1 MAKNVK
7 TEGRPEGIESD
18 KEKQLKSM
26 PQVQEL
32 IKKGKEKGFLTYEEL
47 NDSMPE
53 DFTSVEDIDDM
64 LNIMEEMDI
73 EIKEE
78 GKPVVPK
85 VDGKGEEMEFLD
97 EEGFSSDPVQMYLH
111 EMGKVPLLEKR
122 EDEVRIAKKIE
133 TAEINIKNAI
143 FDTKAGFDE
152 LKKINENIINGSV
165 RIIDIIKTK
174 LEGEIPPS
182 VEERMNERFGKYI
195 KTAEKYDKTLEEV
208 RGKLK
213 RKNSF
218 TAKQKEKYLKEFQ
231 TLRDKKRDSLHMLKL
246 NNEQILI
253 ISKKITSVVDKINKE
268 EKDLVT
274 IEKRF
279 GIKASEINSLVKARK
294 AQGVLLKHKKI
305 KREEFKEIVARMNII
320 ISSIKREED
329 TVGMK
334 KDDLK
339 VLAHT
344 IKKSVEEAKRTRKML
359 VVANLRLVV
368 SIAKKYINKGLS
380 FLDLIQ
386 EGNIGLMRAVERFEY
401 RRGYK
406 FSTYATWWIRQAIT
420 RAIADQARTIRIP
433 VHMIETIN
441 KLNKVAR
448 AYVQS
453 TGKEPKPEE
462 IAKKMSLSIEKVR
475 SVLKISQHPI
485 SLETPIGEEKDSHL
499 GDFIE
504 DKEAISPAS
513 AAVNVLL
520 KEQIEKVL
528 HTLKEREAEVLRL
541 RFGVGDGVP
550 HTLEEVGKIFKVT
563 RERVRQIEAKALR
576 KLRHPARAKN
586 LKGFLD

>member
-1 MAKNVK
+1 MSKN
-7 TEGRPEGIESD
+7 
-18 KEKQLKSM
+18 LKSL
-26 PQVQEL
+26 PEVQEL

-47 NDSMPE
+47 NDSLPQ

-64 LNIMEEMDI
+64 LNIMDEMDI
-73 EIKEE
+73 EIREE
-78 GKPVVPK
+78 GKIDK
-85 VDGKGEEMEFLD
+85 ILSGKQAEKAEEVDFLD
-97 EEGFSSDPVQMYLH
+97 AEGFSSDPVQMYLH
-111 EMGKVPLLEKR
+111 EMGKVPLLERR

-133 TAEINIKNAI
+133 NAEINMKNAI
-143 FDTKAGFDE
+143 FDTKVGFDE
-152 LKKINENIINGSV
+152 LEKINDDLKNGTV
-165 RIIDIIKTK
+165 RITDIIKTK
-174 LEGEIPPS
+174 LEGDIPPS
-182 VEERMNERFGKYI
+182 VEERLKERFEKYI
-195 KTAEKYDKTLEEV
+195 RQAEK
-208 RGKLK
+208 
-213 RKNSF
+213 S
-218 TAKQKEKYLKEFQ
+218 QKEIERVKEKLEKKNLKPKQREKYKRIFEKF
-231 TLRDKKRDSLHMLKL
+231 RKKKRDYLHMLKL
-246 NNEQILI
+246 NNEQINLI
-253 ISKKITSVVDKINKE
+253 AKKIINMVSKITKDEKE
-268 EKDLVT
+268 LQGY
-274 IEKRF
+274 EKRF
-279 GIKASEINSLVKARK
+279 GMKMAEVKNLQRSRK
-294 AQGVLLKHKKI
+294 EFKLLLKKKRM
-305 KREEFKEIVARMNII
+305 KGEEFKKITAKVSEIMALIRN
-320 ISSIKREED
+320 EENEI
-329 TVGMK
+329 GMK
-334 KDDLK
+334 YEDLK
-339 VLAHT
+339 GLAHM
-344 IKKSVEEAKRTRKML
+344 IRKNMFEARKTRKEL

-401 RRGYK
+401 KRGYK

-448 AYVQS
+448 IFVQQF
-453 TGKEPKPEE
+453 GREPKPEE
-462 IAKKMSLSIEKVR
+462 IAKKMAMSADKVR

-504 DKEAISPAS
+504 DKDAVSPAS

-528 HTLKEREAEVLRL
+528 HTLKDREAEVLRL
-541 RFGVGDGVP
+541 RFGIGDGVP

>member
-1 MAKNVK
+1 
-7 TEGRPEGIESD
+7 
-18 KEKQLKSM
+18 
-26 PQVQEL
+26 
-32 IKKGKEKGFLTYEEL
+32 L
-47 NDSMPE
+47 NDSLPE
-53 DFTSVEDIDDM
+53 DFTSVEDIDNM
-64 LNIMEEMDI
+64 LNIMDEMDI
-73 EIKEE
+73 EIREE
-78 GKPVVPK
+78 GKIDK
-85 VDGKGEEMEFLD
+85 ILSGKSAAEKSEELDFLD
-97 EEGFSSDPVQMYLH
+97 AEGFSSDPVQMYLH

-133 TAEINIKNAI
+133 NAEINVKNTI
-143 FDTKAGFDE
+143 FDTKIGFDE
-152 LKKINENIINGSV
+152 LEKLNDDLKNNSI

-174 LEGEIPPS
+174 LEGDIPPS
-182 VEERMNERFGKYI
+182 VEERLKDRFNKYI
-195 KTAEKYDKTLEEV
+195 RQAEKEEKEV
-208 RGKLK
+208 TKVKEKLGGKKLTPKQKARLDFSLDRLK
-213 RKNSF
+213 R
-218 TAKQKEKYLKEFQ
+218 
-231 TLRDKKRDSLHMLKL
+231 RKRDFLHMLKL
-246 NNEQILI
+246 NNDQINI
-253 ISKKITSVVDKINKE
+253 ISKKIITIVNKINKE
-268 EKDLVT
+268 EKDFIG
-274 IEKRF
+274 IEKKI
-279 GIKASEINSLVKARK
+279 GKKVGELSLIKKNRK
-294 AQGVLLKHKKI
+294 
-305 KREEFKEIVARMNII
+305 EFKTFLRKKRMSNEDFSEMTDKIEEIAGNIR
-320 ISSIKREED
+320 KEENM
-329 TVGMK
+329 VGMK
-334 KDDLK
+334 KEDLK
-339 VLAHT
+339 ILAYT
-344 IKKSVEEAKRTRKML
+344 IKRNMLEARKTRKEL

-448 AYVQS
+448 IYVQQF
-453 TGKEPKPEE
+453 GREPKPEE
-462 IAKKMSLSIEKVR
+462 IAKKMSMSAEKVR

-504 DKEAISPAS
+504 DKDAVSPAS

-528 HTLKEREAEVLRL
+528 HTLKDREAEVLRL
-541 RFGVGDGVP
+541 RFGIGDGVP

>member
-1 MAKNVK
+1 LSKNLK
-7 TEGRPEGIESD
+7 DLPE
-18 KEKQLKSM
+18 
-26 PQVQEL
+26 VQEL
-32 IKKGKEKGFLTYEEL
+32 IKKGKERGFLTYEEL
-47 NDSMPE
+47 NDFLPE
-53 DFTSVEDIDDM
+53 DFSSVEDIDNM
-64 LNIMEEMDI
+64 LNIMDEMDI
-73 EIKEE
+73 EIREE
-78 GKPVVPK
+78 GKIDK
-85 VDGKGEEMEFLD
+85 MLLGKGAIEKVEEAEILD

-122 EDEVRIAKKIE
+122 EDEVRLAKKIE
-133 TAEINIKNAI
+133 NAELNVKNAI
-143 FDTKAGFDE
+143 FDTKIGFDE
-152 LKKINENIINGSV
+152 IEKLSKDLINGNI

-174 LEGEIPPS
+174 LEGDIPPS
-182 VEERMNERFGKYI
+182 VEKRLIDRF
-195 KTAEKYDKTLEEV
+195 
-208 RGKLK
+208 
-213 RKNSF
+213 N
-218 TAKQKEKYLKEFQ
+218 KYLKRAEKIEKDISRIREKLLNKHI
-231 TLRDKKRDSLHMLKL
+231 TPKKKKKYEITKEILRRKKLDYLNMLKL
-246 NNEQILI
+246 NNEQIHI
-253 ISKKITSVVDKINKE
+253 ISKKIINIVNKINKDEKEIMTLENKFGKTYE
-268 EKDLVT
+268 EIMTLK
-274 IEKRF
+274 K
-279 GIKASEINSLVKARK
+279 NRK
-294 AQGVLLKHKKI
+294 LFKKYLQKKKI
-305 KREEFKEIVARMNII
+305 SLNNFKEY
-320 ISSIKREED
+320 ISKIEVFKDSIKREE
-329 TVGMK
+329 TIAGMNK
-334 KDDLK
+334 EDLK
-339 VLAHT
+339 ILAYT
-344 IKKSVEEAKRTRKML
+344 IKRNMLEARKTRKEL

-401 RRGYK
+401 KRGYK

-448 AYVQS
+448 MYVQQY
-453 TGKEPKPEE
+453 GKEPKPEE
-462 IAKKMSLSIEKVR
+462 IAKKMSLSVDKVR

-504 DKEAISPAS
+504 DKEAVSPAS

-520 KEQIEKVL
+520 KEQIEKVMKS
-528 HTLKEREAEVLRL
+528 LKEREAEVLRL
-541 RFGVGDGVP
+541 RFGIGDGVP

>member
-1 MAKNVK
+1 MSKNLK
-7 TEGRPEGIESD
+7 DLPE
-18 KEKQLKSM
+18 
-26 PQVQEL
+26 VQEL

-47 NDSMPE
+47 NDSLPE
-53 DFTSVEDIDDM
+53 DFSSVEDIDNM
-64 LNIMEEMDI
+64 LNIIDEMDI
-73 EIKEE
+73 EIREE
-78 GKPVVPK
+78 GKIDK
-85 VDGKGEEMEFLD
+85 ILLGKGGVEKVEETEMLD

-122 EDEVRIAKKIE
+122 EDEVRLAKKIE
-133 TAEINIKNAI
+133 NAELNVKNAI
-143 FDTKAGFDE
+143 FDTKIGFDE
-152 LKKINENIINGSV
+152 IEKLNKDLLNGNI

-174 LEGEIPPS
+174 LEGDIPPS
-182 VEERMNERFGKYI
+182 VEKRLVERFNKYLRR
-195 KTAEKYDKTLEEV
+195 AEKVEKDILQIKEKVCKKNITPGKKKKYEMTLEIL
-208 RGKLK
+208 RRKKLD
-213 RKNSF
+213 
-218 TAKQKEKYLKEFQ
+218 YLN
-231 TLRDKKRDSLHMLKL
+231 MLKL
-246 NNEQILI
+246 NNEQINI
-253 ISKKITSVVDKINKE
+253 ISKKIINIVNKINKDE
-268 EKDLVT
+268 
-274 IEKRF
+274 
-279 GIKASEINSLVKARK
+279 
-294 AQGVLLKHKKI
+294 
-305 KREEFKEIVARMNII
+305 KEISLLENKLGKSYNEI
-320 ISSIKREED
+320 ISLRRNRKLINKYLKKKKLKLNNFEEILGRIESFRNSIKREE
-329 TVGMK
+329 TVAGMNRE
-334 KDDLK
+334 DLK
-339 VLAHT
+339 ILAYT
-344 IKKSVEEAKRTRKML
+344 IKRNMLEARKTRKEL

-401 RRGYK
+401 KRGYK

-448 AYVQS
+448 MFVQQY
-453 TGKEPKPEE
+453 GREPKPEE
-462 IAKKMSLSIEKVR
+462 IAKKMGLSVDKVR

-504 DKEAISPAS
+504 DKDAISPAS

-520 KEQIEKVL
+520 KEQIEKVMKS
-528 HTLKEREAEVLRL
+528 LKEREAEVLRL
-541 RFGVGDGVP
+541 RFGIGDGVP

>member
-1 MAKNVK
+1 LSKN
-7 TEGRPEGIESD
+7 
-18 KEKQLKSM
+18 LKSL
-26 PQVQEL
+26 PEVQEL

-47 NDSMPE
+47 NDSLPQ

-64 LNIMEEMDI
+64 LNIMDEMDI
-73 EIKEE
+73 EIREE
-78 GKPVVPK
+78 GKIDK
-85 VDGKGEEMEFLD
+85 ILSGKNAEKASEEVDFLD
-97 EEGFSSDPVQMYLH
+97 AEGFSSDPVQMYLH
-111 EMGKVPLLEKR
+111 EMGKVPLLERR

-133 TAEINIKNAI
+133 TAEINMKNSI
-143 FDTKAGFDE
+143 FDTKVGFDE
-152 LKKINENIINGSV
+152 LEKLNNDLKNGTV

-174 LEGEIPPS
+174 LEGDIPPS
-182 VEERMNERFGKYI
+182 VEERLKVRFDRYMRS
-195 KTAEKYDKTLEEV
+195 AEKSEKEMEKARVNLAKKTI
-208 RGKLK
+208 KP
-213 RKNSF
+213 N
-218 TAKQKEKYLKEFQ
+218 AKEKNLKIID
-231 TLRDKKRDSLHMLKL
+231 RHRKKKRDYLHMLKL
-246 NNEQILI
+246 NNEQINLVA
-253 ISKKITSVVDKINKE
+253 KKIINMVAKINKDEKELLAIEKRFMMKAADIKHLMRNKNELKEVMKKRKIKNDELKASVDKINEICTLIHRE
-268 EKDLVT
+268 E
-274 IEKRF
+274 IEIGMNYEELKGLAHMIRKNMF
-279 GIKASEINSLVKARK
+279 EARK
-294 AQGVLLKHKKI
+294 
-305 KREEFKEIVARMNII
+305 
-320 ISSIKREED
+320 
-329 TVGMK
+329 
-334 KDDLK
+334 
-339 VLAHT
+339 
-344 IKKSVEEAKRTRKML
+344 TRKEL

-401 RRGYK
+401 KRGYK

-448 AYVQS
+448 IFVQQF
-453 TGKEPKPEE
+453 GREPKPEE
-462 IAKKMSLSIEKVR
+462 IAKKMAMSADKVR

-504 DKEAISPAS
+504 DKDAVSPAS

-528 HTLKEREAEVLRL
+528 HTLKDREAEVLRL
-541 RFGVGDGVP
+541 RFGIGDGVP

>member
-1 MAKNVK
+1 VK
-7 TEGRPEGIESD
+7 TLSKNLKDLPE
-18 KEKQLKSM
+18 
-26 PQVQEL
+26 VQEL

-47 NDSMPE
+47 NDSLPE
-53 DFTSVEDIDDM
+53 DFSSVEDIDNM
-64 LNIMEEMDI
+64 LNIIDEMDI
-73 EIKEE
+73 EIREE
-78 GKPVVPK
+78 GKIDK
-85 VDGKGEEMEFLD
+85 ILLGKGVIEKVEEPEMLD
-97 EEGFSSDPVQMYLH
+97 DGGFSSDPVQMYLH

-122 EDEVRIAKKIE
+122 EDEVRLAKKIE
-133 TAEINIKNAI
+133 NAELNVKNAI
-143 FDTKAGFDE
+143 FDTKLGFDE
-152 LKKINENIINGSV
+152 IKRLSEDLINGNS

-174 LEGEIPPS
+174 LEGDIPPS
-182 VEERMNERFGKYI
+182 VEKRLIERF
-195 KTAEKYDKTLEEV
+195 
-208 RGKLK
+208 
-213 RKNSF
+213 N
-218 TAKQKEKYLKEFQ
+218 KYLKRSERVEKDMLQ
-231 TLRDKKRDSLHMLKL
+231 VKEKISKKRITPKKKKKYETTLEILRRRKLDYLNMLKL
-246 NNEQILI
+246 NNEQINI
-253 ISKKITSVVDKINKE
+253 ISKKIINVVNKINKD
-268 EKDLVT
+268 EK
-274 IEKRF
+274 
-279 GIKASEINSLVKARK
+279 EISLLENKIGKSYNEAISMQK
-294 AQGVLLKHKKI
+294 NKKTLKKYLKKKKI
-305 KREEFKEIVARMNII
+305 KLINFEEMLSKIESGRA
-320 ISSIKREED
+320 SIKREE
-329 TVGMK
+329 TMAGMNEEE
-334 KDDLK
+334 LK
-339 VLAHT
+339 ILAYT
-344 IKKSVEEAKRTRKML
+344 IRRNMLEARKTRKEL

-401 RRGYK
+401 KRGYK

-448 AYVQS
+448 MFVQQY
-453 TGKEPKPEE
+453 GREPKPEE
-462 IAKKMSLSIEKVR
+462 IAKKMSLSVDKVR

-504 DKEAISPAS
+504 DKDAISPAS

-520 KEQIEKVL
+520 KEQIEKVMKS
-528 HTLKEREAEVLRL
+528 LKEREAEVLRL
-541 RFGVGDGVP
+541 RFGIGDGVP

>member
-1 MAKNVK
+1 MSKNLK
-7 TEGRPEGIESD
+7 DLPE
-18 KEKQLKSM
+18 
-26 PQVQEL
+26 VQEL
-32 IKKGKEKGFLTYEEL
+32 IKKGKERGFLTYEEL
-47 NDSMPE
+47 NDFLPE
-53 DFTSVEDIDDM
+53 DFSSVEDIDNM
-64 LNIMEEMDI
+64 LNIMDEMDI
-73 EIKEE
+73 EIREE
-78 GKPVVPK
+78 GKIDK
-85 VDGKGEEMEFLD
+85 MLLGKGAIEKVEEAEILD

-122 EDEVRIAKKIE
+122 EDEVRLAKKIE
-133 TAEINIKNAI
+133 NAELNVKNAI
-143 FDTKAGFDE
+143 FDTKIGFDE
-152 LKKINENIINGSV
+152 IEKLSKDLINGNI

-174 LEGEIPPS
+174 LEGDIPPS
-182 VEERMNERFGKYI
+182 VEKRLIDRF
-195 KTAEKYDKTLEEV
+195 
-208 RGKLK
+208 
-213 RKNSF
+213 N
-218 TAKQKEKYLKEFQ
+218 KYLKRAEKIEKDISRIREKLLNKHI
-231 TLRDKKRDSLHMLKL
+231 TPKKKKKYEITKEILRRKKLDYLNMLKL
-246 NNEQILI
+246 NNEQIHI
-253 ISKKITSVVDKINKE
+253 ISKKIINIVNKINKDEKEIMTLENKFGKTYE
-268 EKDLVT
+268 EIMTLK
-274 IEKRF
+274 K
-279 GIKASEINSLVKARK
+279 NRK
-294 AQGVLLKHKKI
+294 LFKKYLQKKKI
-305 KREEFKEIVARMNII
+305 SLNNFKEY
-320 ISSIKREED
+320 ISKIEVFKDSIKREE
-329 TVGMK
+329 TIAGMNK
-334 KDDLK
+334 EDLK
-339 VLAHT
+339 ILAYT
-344 IKKSVEEAKRTRKML
+344 IKRNMLEARKTRKEL

-401 RRGYK
+401 KRGYK

-448 AYVQS
+448 MYVQQY
-453 TGKEPKPEE
+453 GKEPKPEE
-462 IAKKMSLSIEKVR
+462 IAKKMSLSVDKVR

-504 DKEAISPAS
+504 DKEAVSPAS

-520 KEQIEKVL
+520 KEQIEKVMKS
-528 HTLKEREAEVLRL
+528 LKEREAEVLRL
-541 RFGVGDGVP
+541 RFGIGDGVP

>member
-1 MAKNVK
+1 VENLGKNLK
-7 TEGRPEGIESD
+7 DLPE
-18 KEKQLKSM
+18 
-26 PQVQEL
+26 VQEL

-47 NDSMPE
+47 NDSLPE
-53 DFTSVEDIDDM
+53 DFTSVEDIDNM
-64 LNIMEEMDI
+64 LNIMDEMDI
-73 EIKEE
+73 EIREE
-78 GKPVVPK
+78 GKIDK
-85 VDGKGEEMEFLD
+85 ILSGKSAAEKSEELDFLD
-97 EEGFSSDPVQMYLH
+97 AEGFSSDPVQMYLH

-133 TAEINIKNAI
+133 NAEINVKNTI
-143 FDTKAGFDE
+143 FDTKIGFDE
-152 LKKINENIINGSV
+152 LEKLNDDLKNNSIRV
-165 RIIDIIKTK
+165 IDIIKTK
-174 LEGEIPPS
+174 LEGDIPPS
-182 VEERMNERFGKYI
+182 VEERLKDRFNKYI
-195 KTAEKYDKTLEEV
+195 RQAEKEEKEV
-208 RGKLK
+208 TKVKERLRKKRLTPKQKARFEYSLDRLK
-213 RKNSF
+213 R
-218 TAKQKEKYLKEFQ
+218 
-231 TLRDKKRDSLHMLKL
+231 RKRDFLHMLKL
-246 NNEQILI
+246 NNDQINI
-253 ISKKITSVVDKINKE
+253 ISKKIITIVNKINKE
-268 EKDLVT
+268 EKDFIG
-274 IEKRF
+274 IEKKI
-279 GIKASEINSLVKARK
+279 GRK
-294 AQGVLLKHKKI
+294 AGEIGLIKKNRKEFGKFLRK
-305 KREEFKEIVARMNII
+305 KRMSKEDFREMTDKVEEIAGNIRKEENM
-320 ISSIKREED
+320 
-329 TVGMK
+329 VGMK
-334 KDDLK
+334 KEDLK
-339 VLAHT
+339 ILAYT
-344 IKKSVEEAKRTRKML
+344 IKRNMLEARKTRKEL

-448 AYVQS
+448 IYVQQF
-453 TGKEPKPEE
+453 GREPKPEE
-462 IAKKMSLSIEKVR
+462 IAKKMSMSAEKVR

-504 DKEAISPAS
+504 DKDAVSPAS

-528 HTLKEREAEVLRL
+528 HTLKDREAEVLRL
-541 RFGVGDGVP
+541 RFGIGDGVP

>member
-1 MAKNVK
+1 VAILSKN
-7 TEGRPEGIESD
+7 
-18 KEKQLKSM
+18 LKSL
-26 PQVQEL
+26 PEVQEL

-47 NDSMPE
+47 NDSLPQ

-64 LNIMEEMDI
+64 LNIMDEMDI
-73 EIKEE
+73 EIREE
-78 GKPVVPK
+78 GKIDK
-85 VDGKGEEMEFLD
+85 ILSGKNAEKASEEVDFLD
-97 EEGFSSDPVQMYLH
+97 AEGFSSDPVQMYLH
-111 EMGKVPLLEKR
+111 EMGKVPLLERR

-133 TAEINIKNAI
+133 TAEINMKNSI
-143 FDTKAGFDE
+143 FDTKVGFDE
-152 LKKINENIINGSV
+152 LEKLNDDLKSGTV

-174 LEGEIPPS
+174 LEGDIPPS
-182 VEERMNERFGKYI
+182 VEERLKVRFDRYMRS
-195 KTAEKYDKTLEEV
+195 AEKSEKEMEKARV
-208 RGKLK
+208 RL
-213 RKNSF
+213 
-218 TAKQKEKYLKEFQ
+218 AKKSIKPKAKEAYLKV
-231 TLRDKKRDSLHMLKL
+231 LDRHRKKKRDYLHMLKL
-246 NNEQILI
+246 NNEQINLI
-253 ISKKITSVVDKINKE
+253 AKKIINMVAKINKD
-268 EKDLVT
+268 EKELLA

-279 GIKASEINSLVKARK
+279 MMKGDEIKQLVKNRRELKAVMKKRKIKKEELKASVEKINEICTLIHREEIEIGMNYEDLKGLAHMIRKNMFEARK
-294 AQGVLLKHKKI
+294 
-305 KREEFKEIVARMNII
+305 
-320 ISSIKREED
+320 
-329 TVGMK
+329 
-334 KDDLK
+334 
-339 VLAHT
+339 
-344 IKKSVEEAKRTRKML
+344 TRKEL

-401 RRGYK
+401 KRGYK

-448 AYVQS
+448 IFVQQF
-453 TGKEPKPEE
+453 GREPKPEE
-462 IAKKMSLSIEKVR
+462 IAKKMAMSADKVR

-504 DKEAISPAS
+504 DKDAVSPAS

-541 RFGVGDGVP
+541 RFGIGDGVP

>member
-1 MAKNVK
+1 VAILSKN
-7 TEGRPEGIESD
+7 
-18 KEKQLKSM
+18 LKSL
-26 PQVQEL
+26 PEVQEL

-47 NDSMPE
+47 NDSLPQ

-64 LNIMEEMDI
+64 LNIMDEMDI
-73 EIKEE
+73 EIREE
-78 GKPVVPK
+78 GKIDK
-85 VDGKGEEMEFLD
+85 ILSGKNAEKASEEVDFLD
-97 EEGFSSDPVQMYLH
+97 AEGFSSDPVQMYLH
-111 EMGKVPLLEKR
+111 EMGKVPLLERR

-133 TAEINIKNAI
+133 TAEINMKNSI
-143 FDTKAGFDE
+143 FDTKVGFDE
-152 LKKINENIINGSV
+152 LEKLNDDLKSGAV

-174 LEGEIPPS
+174 LEGDVPPS
-182 VEERMNERFGKYI
+182 VEERLKVRFDRYMRS
-195 KTAEKYDKTLEEV
+195 AEKSEKEMEKA
-208 RGKLK
+208 RGRL
-213 RKNSF
+213 
-218 TAKQKEKYLKEFQ
+218 AKKAIKPKAKENYLKI
-231 TLRDKKRDSLHMLKL
+231 LDRHRKKKRDYLHMLKL
-246 NNEQILI
+246 NNEQINLI
-253 ISKKITSVVDKINKE
+253 AKKIINMVAKINKD
-268 EKDLVT
+268 EKELLA

-279 GIKASEINSLVKARK
+279 MMKADGIKQLSRNRRELKDVMKKRKIKKEELKASVEKINEICTLIHREEIEIGMNYEDLKGLAHMIRKNMFEARK
-294 AQGVLLKHKKI
+294 
-305 KREEFKEIVARMNII
+305 
-320 ISSIKREED
+320 
-329 TVGMK
+329 
-334 KDDLK
+334 
-339 VLAHT
+339 
-344 IKKSVEEAKRTRKML
+344 TRKEL

-401 RRGYK
+401 KRGYK

-448 AYVQS
+448 IFVQQF
-453 TGKEPKPEE
+453 GREPKPEE
-462 IAKKMSLSIEKVR
+462 IAKKMAMSADKVR

-504 DKEAISPAS
+504 DKDAVSPAS

-541 RFGVGDGVP
+541 RFGIGDGVP

>member
-1 MAKNVK
+1 MIDLSKNLK
-7 TEGRPEGIESD
+7 ELPE
-18 KEKQLKSM
+18 
-26 PQVQEL
+26 VQEL

-47 NDSMPE
+47 NDSLPH

-64 LNIMEEMDI
+64 LNIMDEMDI
-73 EIKEE
+73 EIREE
-78 GKPVVPK
+78 GKIDK
-85 VDGKGEEMEFLD
+85 ILSGKQTEKAEEVDFLD
-97 EEGFSSDPVQMYLH
+97 AEGFSSDPVQMYLH
-111 EMGKVPLLEKR
+111 EMGKVPLLEHR

-133 TAEINIKNAI
+133 TAEINMKNAI
-143 FDTKAGFDE
+143 FDTKLGFDE
-152 LKKINENIINGSV
+152 LEKLNEDLKNGNV
-165 RIIDIIKTK
+165 RLIDIIKTK
-174 LEGEIPPS
+174 LEGDIPPS
-182 VEERMNERFGKYI
+182 VEERLKERFDKYI
-195 KTAEKYDKTLEEV
+195 RNAEK
-208 RGKLK
+208 
-213 RKNSF
+213 
-218 TAKQKEKYLKEFQ
+218 AQKEVDKYRARIEKKNLKPGQREKL
-231 TLRDKKRDSLHMLKL
+231 LRLIEKYKKKKRDYLHMLKL
-246 NNEQILI
+246 NNDQINLVA
-253 ISKKITSVVDKINKE
+253 KKIINMVGKVTKDEKE
-268 EKDLVT
+268 LIE

-279 GIKASEINSLVKARK
+279 NRKVKDIRNLQKNRKELKAALKKRRISDREYKELIKKMDEIMDLIHKEESEIGMKYEDLKGLAYTIRKNMFEARK
-294 AQGVLLKHKKI
+294 
-305 KREEFKEIVARMNII
+305 
-320 ISSIKREED
+320 
-329 TVGMK
+329 
-334 KDDLK
+334 
-339 VLAHT
+339 
-344 IKKSVEEAKRTRKML
+344 TRKEL

-401 RRGYK
+401 KRGYK

-448 AYVQS
+448 QFVQQY
-453 TGKEPKPEE
+453 GREPKPEE
-462 IAKKMSLSIEKVR
+462 MAKKMAMSADKVR

-504 DKEAISPAS
+504 DKDAVSPAS

-528 HTLKEREAEVLRL
+528 HTLKDREAEVLRL
-541 RFGVGDGVP
+541 RFGIGDGVP

-586 LKGFLD
+586 LKGFMD

>member
-1 MAKNVK
+1 MTLSKNLK
-7 TEGRPEGIESD
+7 DLPE
-18 KEKQLKSM
+18 
-26 PQVQEL
+26 VQEL

-47 NDSMPE
+47 NDSLPE
-53 DFTSVEDIDDM
+53 DFSSVEDIDNM
-64 LNIMEEMDI
+64 LNIIDEMDI
-73 EIKEE
+73 EIREE
-78 GKPVVPK
+78 GKIDK
-85 VDGKGEEMEFLD
+85 ILLGKGAIEKVEEPEILD
-97 EEGFSSDPVQMYLH
+97 DEGFSSDPVQMYLH

-122 EDEVRIAKKIE
+122 EDEVRLAKKIE
-133 TAEINIKNAI
+133 NAELNVKNAI
-143 FDTKAGFDE
+143 FDTKIGFDE
-152 LKKINENIINGSV
+152 IKKLSEDLTNGNV

-174 LEGEIPPS
+174 LEGDIPPS
-182 VEERMNERFGKYI
+182 VEKRLIERF
-195 KTAEKYDKTLEEV
+195 
-208 RGKLK
+208 
-213 RKNSF
+213 N
-218 TAKQKEKYLKEFQ
+218 KYLKRSEKVEKDMLQ
-231 TLRDKKRDSLHMLKL
+231 VKEKISQKRITPKKKKKYETTLEILRRRKLDYLNMLKL
-246 NNEQILI
+246 NNEQINI
-253 ISKKITSVVDKINKE
+253 IAKKIINVVNKINKD
-268 EKDLVT
+268 EK
-274 IEKRF
+274 
-279 GIKASEINSLVKARK
+279 EISLLENRIGKSYNDIHIMYK
-294 AQGVLLKHKKI
+294 KKSILKKYLKKKKI
-305 KREEFKEIVARMNII
+305 KLNNFEEMLSKIDSGRA
-320 ISSIKREED
+320 SIKREE
-329 TVGMK
+329 TMAGMNEEE
-334 KDDLK
+334 LK
-339 VLAHT
+339 ILAYT
-344 IKKSVEEAKRTRKML
+344 IRRNMLEARKTRKEL

-401 RRGYK
+401 KRGYK

-448 AYVQS
+448 MFVQQY
-453 TGKEPKPEE
+453 GREPKPEE
-462 IAKKMSLSIEKVR
+462 IAKKMSLSVDKVR

-504 DKEAISPAS
+504 DKDAISPAS

-520 KEQIEKVL
+520 KEQIEKVMKS
-528 HTLKEREAEVLRL
+528 LKEREAEVLRL
-541 RFGVGDGVP
+541 RFGIGDGVP

>member
-1 MAKNVK
+1 M
-7 TEGRPEGIESD
+7 PE
-18 KEKQLKSM
+18 
-26 PQVQEL
+26 VQEL

-47 NDSMPE
+47 NDSLPG
-53 DFTSVEDIDDM
+53 DLNSVEDIDNM
-64 LNIMEEMDI
+64 LNIMDEMDI
-73 EIKEE
+73 EIREE
-78 GKPVVPK
+78 GKIDK
-85 VDGKGEEMEFLD
+85 ILSGKSPAEKSEELDFLD
-97 EEGFSSDPVQMYLH
+97 AEGFSSDPVQMYLH

-133 TAEINIKNAI
+133 NAEINVKNAI
-143 FDTKAGFDE
+143 FDTKIGFDE
-152 LKKINENIINGSV
+152 IEKINASLKDGRARV
-165 RIIDIIKTK
+165 IDMIKTK
-174 LEGEIPPS
+174 LEGDIPPS
-182 VEERMNERFGKYI
+182 VEERLKERFDKYI
-195 KTAEKYDKTLEEV
+195 RSAEKVEKDIARLKERLSSKKLKPAV
-208 RGKLK
+208 RERLGASLDSLK
-213 RKNSF
+213 RK
-218 TAKQKEKYLKEFQ
+218 
-231 TLRDKKRDSLHMLKL
+231 KRDHLHMLKL
-246 NNEQILI
+246 NNDQINLMSKTI
-253 ISKKITSVVDKINKE
+253 ITLVNRINKD
-268 EKDLVT
+268 EKELLAV
-274 IEKRF
+274 EKRLGCGF
-279 GIKASEINSLVKARK
+279 EEVKELKKSRAELKKLLKKRRLSPQAFAAHFEKMEEIAGNIRKEENLVGMRKEDLKILAYTIKRNMLEARK
-294 AQGVLLKHKKI
+294 
-305 KREEFKEIVARMNII
+305 
-320 ISSIKREED
+320 
-329 TVGMK
+329 
-334 KDDLK
+334 
-339 VLAHT
+339 
-344 IKKSVEEAKRTRKML
+344 TRKEL

-448 AYVQS
+448 IFVQQF
-453 TGKEPKPEE
+453 GREPKPEE
-462 IAKKMSLSIEKVR
+462 IAKKMSMSADKVR

-504 DKEAISPAS
+504 DKDAISPAS

-528 HTLKEREAEVLRL
+528 HTLKDREAEVLRL
-541 RFGVGDGVP
+541 RFGIGDGVP

-586 LKGFLD
+586 LKGFMD

>member
-1 MAKNVK
+1 M
-7 TEGRPEGIESD
+7 PE
-18 KEKQLKSM
+18 
-26 PQVQEL
+26 VQEL
-32 IKKGKEKGFLTYEEL
+32 IKKGKEKGFLTYEDL
-47 NDSMPE
+47 NDSLPQ
-53 DFTSVEDIDDM
+53 DFTSVEDIDNM
-64 LNIMEEMDI
+64 LNIMEEFDI
-73 EIKEE
+73 EIKE
-78 GKPVVPK
+78 
-85 VDGKGEEMEFLD
+85 DGKATPATERANDKPDEIDYLD
-97 EEGFSSDPVQMYLH
+97 AESDSFSADPVQMYLH

-133 TAEINIKNAI
+133 TAEINVKNII
-143 FDTKAGFDE
+143 FDTKIGFDE
-152 LKKINENIINGSV
+152 IKKLDEDLKTGTLKIV
-165 RIIDIIKTK
+165 DIIKTK

-182 VEERMNERFGKYI
+182 VENRLIERFSKYI
-195 KTAEKYDKTLEEV
+195 GTAEKQEKEV
-208 RGKLK
+208 RKLREK
-213 RKNSF
+213 LEKKGLP
-218 TAKQKEKYLKEFQ
+218 AKQKEKLEK
-231 TLRDKKRDSLHMLKL
+231 TLDKHVRRKRDDLHMLKL
-246 NNEQILI
+246 NSEQINL
-253 ISKKITSVVDKINKE
+253 ISKKIMGVVGKINKE
-268 EKDLVT
+268 ERDLAV
-274 IEKRF
+274 IEKQYGKTSDELLDLSKDTAEMKLFLKKKRME
-279 GIKASEINSLVKARK
+279 KDDYAELVK
-294 AQGVLLKHKKI
+294 
-305 KREEFKEIVARMNII
+305 
-320 ISSIKREED
+320 SIKELYNNIRKEED
-329 TVGMK
+329 FIGMK

-339 VLAHT
+339 SYAYKIRKNML
-344 IKKSVEEAKRTRKML
+344 EARVTRKEL

-448 AYVQS
+448 MFVQQF
-453 TGKEPKPEE
+453 GREPKPEE
-462 IAKKMSLSIEKVR
+462 IAKKMGMSAEKVR

-504 DKEAISPAS
+504 DKDAISPAA

-528 HTLKEREAEVLRL
+528 HTLKDREAEVLRL
-541 RFGVGDGVP
+541 RFGIGDGVP

>member
-1 MAKNVK
+1 MSRN
-7 TEGRPEGIESD
+7 
-18 KEKQLKSM
+18 LKSL
-26 PQVQEL
+26 PEVQEL

-47 NDSMPE
+47 NDSLPH

-64 LNIMEEMDI
+64 LNIMDEMDI
-73 EIKEE
+73 EIREE
-78 GKPVVPK
+78 GKIDKILSGKQVEK
-85 VDGKGEEMEFLD
+85 AEEVDFLD
-97 EEGFSSDPVQMYLH
+97 SEGFSSDPVQMYLH
-111 EMGKVPLLEKR
+111 EMGKVPLLEHR

-133 TAEINIKNAI
+133 TAEINMKNGI
-143 FDTKAGFDE
+143 FDTKLGLDE
-152 LKKINENIINGSV
+152 LKKVNDDLKNGTV

-174 LEGEIPPS
+174 LEGDIPPS
-182 VEERMNERFGKYI
+182 VEERLKERFDKYI
-195 KTAEKYDKTLEEV
+195 RLAEKSQQEIEKI
-208 RGKLK
+208 
-213 RKNSF
+213 
-218 TAKQKEKYLKEFQ
+218 KEKIEKKSLKPTQ
-231 TLRDKKRDSLHMLKL
+231 RQKYYKILDKYKNKKRDYLHMLKL
-246 NNEQILI
+246 NNEQINMI
-253 ISKKITSVVDKINKE
+253 AKKITNMVTKITKDEKE
-268 EKDLVT
+268 LQGYEKL
-274 IEKRF
+274 F
-279 GIKASEINSLVKARK
+279 GQKISEVKQLQKDHKEFSAF
-294 AQGVLLKHKKI
+294 LKKKHITPAEYKKI
-305 KREEFKEIVARMNII
+305 M
-320 ISSIKREED
+320 D
-329 TVGMK
+329 
-334 KDDLK
+334 
-339 VLAHT
+339 
-344 IKKSVEEAKRTRKML
+344 SVEEIMVLIHKEENEIGMKYEDLKGLAHNIRKNMFEARKTRKEL

-448 AYVQS
+448 IYVQQF
-453 TGKEPKPEE
+453 GREPKPEE
-462 IAKKMSLSIEKVR
+462 IAKKMGMSADKVR

-504 DKEAISPAS
+504 DKDAVSPAS

-541 RFGVGDGVP
+541 RFGIGDGVP

-586 LKGFLD
+586 LKGFMD

>member
-1 MAKNVK
+1 VTILSKNLK
-7 TEGRPEGIESD
+7 DLPE
-18 KEKQLKSM
+18 
-26 PQVQEL
+26 VQEL
-32 IKKGKEKGFLTYEEL
+32 IKKGKERGFLTYEEL
-47 NDSMPE
+47 NDFLPE
-53 DFTSVEDIDDM
+53 DFSSVEDIDNM
-64 LNIMEEMDI
+64 LNIMDEMDI
-73 EIKEE
+73 EIREE
-78 GKPVVPK
+78 GKIDK
-85 VDGKGEEMEFLD
+85 MLLGKGAIEKVEEAEILD

-122 EDEVRIAKKIE
+122 EDEVRLAKKIE
-133 TAEINIKNAI
+133 NAELNVKNAI
-143 FDTKAGFDE
+143 FDTKIGFDE
-152 LKKINENIINGSV
+152 IEKLSKDLINGNI

-174 LEGEIPPS
+174 LEGDIPPS
-182 VEERMNERFGKYI
+182 VEKRLIDRF
-195 KTAEKYDKTLEEV
+195 
-208 RGKLK
+208 
-213 RKNSF
+213 N
-218 TAKQKEKYLKEFQ
+218 KYLKRAEKIEKDISRIREKLLNKHI
-231 TLRDKKRDSLHMLKL
+231 TPKKKKKYEITKEILRRKKLDYLNMLKL
-246 NNEQILI
+246 NNEQIHI
-253 ISKKITSVVDKINKE
+253 ISKKIINIVNKINKDEKEIMTLENKFGKTYE
-268 EKDLVT
+268 EIMTLK
-274 IEKRF
+274 K
-279 GIKASEINSLVKARK
+279 NRK
-294 AQGVLLKHKKI
+294 LFKKYLQKKKI
-305 KREEFKEIVARMNII
+305 SLNNFKEY
-320 ISSIKREED
+320 ISKIEVFKDSIKREE
-329 TVGMK
+329 TIAGMNK
-334 KDDLK
+334 EDLK
-339 VLAHT
+339 ILAYT
-344 IKKSVEEAKRTRKML
+344 IKRNMLEARKTRKEL

-401 RRGYK
+401 KRGYK

-448 AYVQS
+448 MYVQQY
-453 TGKEPKPEE
+453 GKEPKPEE
-462 IAKKMSLSIEKVR
+462 IAKKMSLSVDKVR

-504 DKEAISPAS
+504 DKEAVSPAS

-520 KEQIEKVL
+520 KEQIEKVMKS
-528 HTLKEREAEVLRL
+528 LKEREAEVLRL
-541 RFGVGDGVP
+541 RFGIGDGVP

>member
-1 MAKNVK
+1 MSKN
-7 TEGRPEGIESD
+7 
-18 KEKQLKSM
+18 LKSL
-26 PQVQEL
+26 PEVQEL
-32 IKKGKEKGFLTYEEL
+32 IKKWKEKGFLTYEEL
-47 NDSMPE
+47 NDSLPQ

-64 LNIMEEMDI
+64 LNIMDEMDI
-73 EIKEE
+73 EIREE
-78 GKPVVPK
+78 GKIDK
-85 VDGKGEEMEFLD
+85 ILSGKNAEKASEEVDFLD
-97 EEGFSSDPVQMYLH
+97 AEGFSSDPVQMYLH
-111 EMGKVPLLEKR
+111 EMGKVPLLERR

-133 TAEINIKNAI
+133 TAEINMKNSI
-143 FDTKAGFDE
+143 FDTKVGFDE
-152 LKKINENIINGSV
+152 LEKLNNDLKNGTV

-174 LEGEIPPS
+174 LEGDIPPS
-182 VEERMNERFGKYI
+182 VEERLKVRFDRYMRS
-195 KTAEKYDKTLEEV
+195 AEKSEKEMEKARVNLAKKTI
-208 RGKLK
+208 KP
-213 RKNSF
+213 N
-218 TAKQKEKYLKEFQ
+218 AKEKNLKIID
-231 TLRDKKRDSLHMLKL
+231 RHRKKKRDYLHMLKL
-246 NNEQILI
+246 NNEQINLVA
-253 ISKKITSVVDKINKE
+253 KKIINMVAKINKDEKELLAIEKRFMMKAADIKHLMRNKNELKEVMKKRKIKNDELKASVDKINEICTLIHRE
-268 EKDLVT
+268 E
-274 IEKRF
+274 IEIGMNYEELKGLAHMIRKNMF
-279 GIKASEINSLVKARK
+279 EARK
-294 AQGVLLKHKKI
+294 
-305 KREEFKEIVARMNII
+305 
-320 ISSIKREED
+320 
-329 TVGMK
+329 
-334 KDDLK
+334 
-339 VLAHT
+339 
-344 IKKSVEEAKRTRKML
+344 TRKEL

-401 RRGYK
+401 KRGYK

-448 AYVQS
+448 IFVQQF
-453 TGKEPKPEE
+453 GREPKPEE
-462 IAKKMSLSIEKVR
+462 IAKKMAMSADKVR

-504 DKEAISPAS
+504 DKDAVSPAS

-528 HTLKEREAEVLRL
+528 HTLKDREAEVLRL
-541 RFGVGDGVP
+541 RFGIGDGVP

>member
-1 MAKNVK
+1 MKK
-7 TEGRPEGIESD
+7 
-18 KEKQLKSM
+18 M
-26 PQVQEL
+26 PAVQEL

-47 NDSMPE
+47 NDKLPA
-53 DFTSVEDIDDM
+53 DFTSVEDIDKM
-64 LNIMEEMDI
+64 LNIMEEADI

-78 GKPVVPK
+78 GSAARQEIKAVEK
-85 VDGKGEEMEFLD
+85 TEEVDFLD
-97 EEGFSSDPVQMYLH
+97 NESFSADPVQMYLH

-133 TAEINIKNAI
+133 TAEINVKNII
-143 FDTKAGFDE
+143 FDTKIGFDE
-152 LKKINENIINGSV
+152 IKRLNEDLKNESV
-165 RIIDIIKTK
+165 HISDIIKTK
-174 LEGEIPPS
+174 MDGELPPS
-182 VEERMNERFGKYI
+182 VEKRLIDRFGKYI
-195 KTAEKYDKTLEEV
+195 KQADKLVKEIDRAAAKLNTEKLSEKKRQNYEKQLE
-208 RGKLK
+208 RLIK
-213 RKNSF
+213 
-218 TAKQKEKYLKEFQ
+218 
-231 TLRDKKRDSLHMLKL
+231 KKRDSLHMLKL
-246 NNEQILI
+246 NNDQISI
-253 ISKKITSVVDKINKE
+253 IAKKITSVSARISKEDREITAAEKKYGLPYREFKNISRKRNEFNKFLKAKRLSKEKYKEIVEKLNTTASDIQKE
-268 EKDLVT
+268 EKL
-274 IEKRF
+274 I
-279 GIKASEINSLVKARK
+279 
-294 AQGVLLKHKKI
+294 
-305 KREEFKEIVARMNII
+305 
-320 ISSIKREED
+320 
-329 TVGMK
+329 GMK
-334 KDDLK
+334 KEE
-339 VLAHT
+339 
-344 IKKSVEEAKRTRKML
+344 IKSIAYRIRKNILEARITRKEL

-448 AYVQS
+448 QYVQQF
-453 TGKEPKPEE
+453 GREPKPEE
-462 IAKKMSLSIEKVR
+462 IAKKMGMSADKVR

-504 DKEAISPAS
+504 DKDAISPAS

-528 HTLKEREAEVLRL
+528 YTLKEREAEVLRL
-541 RFGVGDGVP
+541 RFGIGDGVP

-586 LKGFLD
+586 LKGFMD

>member
-1 MAKNVK
+1 VAILSKN
-7 TEGRPEGIESD
+7 
-18 KEKQLKSM
+18 LKSL
-26 PQVQEL
+26 PEVQEL

-47 NDSMPE
+47 NDSLPQ

-64 LNIMEEMDI
+64 LNIMDEMDI
-73 EIKEE
+73 EIREE
-78 GKPVVPK
+78 GKIDK
-85 VDGKGEEMEFLD
+85 ILSGKNAEKASEEVDFLD
-97 EEGFSSDPVQMYLH
+97 AEGFSSDPVQMYLH
-111 EMGKVPLLEKR
+111 EMGKVPLLERR

-133 TAEINIKNAI
+133 TAEINMKNSI
-143 FDTKAGFDE
+143 FDTKVGFDE
-152 LKKINENIINGSV
+152 LEKLNDELKSGTV

-174 LEGEIPPS
+174 LEGDIPPS
-182 VEERMNERFGKYI
+182 VEERLKVRFDRYMRS
-195 KTAEKYDKTLEEV
+195 AEKSEKEMEKARTRL
-208 RGKLK
+208 
-213 RKNSF
+213 
-218 TAKQKEKYLKEFQ
+218 AKKSIKPKAKETYLKV
-231 TLRDKKRDSLHMLKL
+231 LDRYRKKKRDYLHMLKL
-246 NNEQILI
+246 NNEQINLI
-253 ISKKITSVVDKINKE
+253 AKKIINMVAKINKD
-268 EKDLVT
+268 EKELLA

-279 GIKASEINSLVKARK
+279 MMKGDDIKQLVKNRRELQAVMKKRKIKKEELKASVEKINEICTLIHREEIEIGMNYEDLKGLAHMIRKNMFEARK
-294 AQGVLLKHKKI
+294 
-305 KREEFKEIVARMNII
+305 
-320 ISSIKREED
+320 
-329 TVGMK
+329 
-334 KDDLK
+334 
-339 VLAHT
+339 
-344 IKKSVEEAKRTRKML
+344 TRKEL

-401 RRGYK
+401 KRGYK

-448 AYVQS
+448 IFVQQF
-453 TGKEPKPEE
+453 GREPKPEE
-462 IAKKMSLSIEKVR
+462 IAKKMAMSADKVR

-504 DKEAISPAS
+504 DKDAVSPAS

-541 RFGVGDGVP
+541 RFGIGDGVP

>member
-1 MAKNVK
+1 MSKN
-7 TEGRPEGIESD
+7 
-18 KEKQLKSM
+18 LKSL
-26 PQVQEL
+26 PEVQEL
-32 IKKGKEKGFLTYEEL
+32 IKKGKEKGFLIYEEL
-47 NDSMPE
+47 NDSLPQ

-64 LNIMEEMDI
+64 LNIMDEMDI
-73 EIKEE
+73 EIREE
-78 GKPVVPK
+78 GKIDK
-85 VDGKGEEMEFLD
+85 ILSGKNAEKASEEVDFLD
-97 EEGFSSDPVQMYLH
+97 AEGFSSDPVQMYLH
-111 EMGKVPLLEKR
+111 EMGKVPLLERR

-133 TAEINIKNAI
+133 TAEINMKNSI
-143 FDTKAGFDE
+143 FDTKVGFDE
-152 LKKINENIINGSV
+152 LEKLNDDLKSGAV

-174 LEGEIPPS
+174 LEGDVPPS
-182 VEERMNERFGKYI
+182 VEERLKVRFDRYMRS
-195 KTAEKYDKTLEEV
+195 AEKSEKEMEKA
-208 RGKLK
+208 RGRL
-213 RKNSF
+213 
-218 TAKQKEKYLKEFQ
+218 AKKAIKPKAKENYLKI
-231 TLRDKKRDSLHMLKL
+231 LDRHRKKKRDYLHMLKL
-246 NNEQILI
+246 NNEQINLI
-253 ISKKITSVVDKINKE
+253 AKKIINMVAKINKD
-268 EKDLVT
+268 EKELLA

-279 GIKASEINSLVKARK
+279 MMKADGIKQLSRNRRELKDVMKKRKIKKEELKASVEKINEICTLIHREEIEIGMNYEDLKGLAHMIRKNMFEARK
-294 AQGVLLKHKKI
+294 
-305 KREEFKEIVARMNII
+305 
-320 ISSIKREED
+320 
-329 TVGMK
+329 
-334 KDDLK
+334 
-339 VLAHT
+339 
-344 IKKSVEEAKRTRKML
+344 TRKEL

-401 RRGYK
+401 KRGYK

-448 AYVQS
+448 IFVQQF
-453 TGKEPKPEE
+453 GREPKPEE
-462 IAKKMSLSIEKVR
+462 IAKKMAMSADKVR

-504 DKEAISPAS
+504 DKDAVSPAS

-541 RFGVGDGVP
+541 RFGIGDGVP

>member
-1 MAKNVK
+1 MSKN
-7 TEGRPEGIESD
+7 
-18 KEKQLKSM
+18 LKNM
-26 PQVQEL
+26 PAVQEL

-47 NDSMPE
+47 NDSLPN
-53 DFTSVEDIDDM
+53 DFTSVEDIDNM
-64 LNIMEEMDI
+64 LNIMEEFDI
-73 EIKEE
+73 EIKEDGKQPVNAE
-78 GKPVVPK
+78 KPVEK
-85 VDGKGEEMEFLD
+85 AEDVDYLEAD
-97 EEGFSSDPVQMYLH
+97 TDGFSADPVQMYLH
-111 EMGKVPLLEKR
+111 EMGKVPLLERR

-133 TAEINIKNAI
+133 TAEINVKNII
-143 FDTKAGFDE
+143 FDTKIGYDE
-152 LKKINENIINGSV
+152 IKKLDDDLHSGTIKIV
-165 RIIDIIKTK
+165 DIIKTK

-182 VEERMNERFGKYI
+182 VENRLIDRFSKYI
-195 KTAEKYDKTLEEV
+195 KSADK
-208 RGKLK
+208 
-213 RKNSF
+213 
-218 TAKQKEKYLKEFQ
+218 KEKEAAKVKAALQKKGITAGRKEK
-231 TLRDKKRDSLHMLKL
+231 LEKVRDRHIRKKLDDLHMLKL
-246 NNEQILI
+246 NNEQINLI
-253 ISKKITSVVDKINKE
+253 AKKIMGIVGKINKDERDLLVYEKKYGKTSE
-268 EKDLVT
+268 EFVSLARGGKQLN
-274 IEKRF
+274 EFLKKKRM
-279 GIKASEINSLVKARK
+279 NKARFTDI
-294 AQGVLLKHKKI
+294 LKEVKDI
-305 KREEFKEIVARMNII
+305 RNN
-320 ISSIKREED
+320 IKREED
-329 TVGMK
+329 FVGMK
-334 KDDLK
+334 KEDLK
-339 VLAHT
+339 SIAYK
-344 IKKSVEEAKRTRKML
+344 IKKNMLEARITRKEL

-401 RRGYK
+401 KRGYK

-448 AYVQS
+448 QFVQQY
-453 TGKEPKPEE
+453 GREPKPEE
-462 IAKKMSLSIEKVR
+462 IAKKMGMSAEKVR

-504 DKEAISPAS
+504 DKDAISPAA

-541 RFGVGDGVP
+541 RFGIGDGVP

-586 LKGFLD
+586 LKGFMD

>member
-1 MAKNVK
+1 VAILSKN
-7 TEGRPEGIESD
+7 
-18 KEKQLKSM
+18 LKSL
-26 PQVQEL
+26 PEVQEL

-47 NDSMPE
+47 NDSLPQ

-64 LNIMEEMDI
+64 LNIMDEMDI
-73 EIKEE
+73 EIREE
-78 GKPVVPK
+78 GKIDK
-85 VDGKGEEMEFLD
+85 ILSGKNAEKASEEVDFLD
-97 EEGFSSDPVQMYLH
+97 AEGFSSDPVQMYLH
-111 EMGKVPLLEKR
+111 EMGKVPLLERR

-133 TAEINIKNAI
+133 TAEINMKNSI
-143 FDTKAGFDE
+143 FDTKVGFDE
-152 LKKINENIINGSV
+152 LEKLNNDLKNGTV

-174 LEGEIPPS
+174 LEGDIPPS
-182 VEERMNERFGKYI
+182 VEERLKVRFDRYMRS
-195 KTAEKYDKTLEEV
+195 AEKSEKEMEKARVNLAKKTI
-208 RGKLK
+208 KP
-213 RKNSF
+213 N
-218 TAKQKEKYLKEFQ
+218 AKEKNLKIID
-231 TLRDKKRDSLHMLKL
+231 RHRKKKRDYLHMLKL
-246 NNEQILI
+246 NNEQINLVA
-253 ISKKITSVVDKINKE
+253 KKIINMVAKINKDEKELLAIEKRFMMKAADIKHLMRNKNELKEVMKKRKIKNDELKASVDKINEICTLIHRE
-268 EKDLVT
+268 E
-274 IEKRF
+274 IEIGMNYEELKGLAHMIRKNMF
-279 GIKASEINSLVKARK
+279 EARK
-294 AQGVLLKHKKI
+294 
-305 KREEFKEIVARMNII
+305 
-320 ISSIKREED
+320 
-329 TVGMK
+329 
-334 KDDLK
+334 
-339 VLAHT
+339 
-344 IKKSVEEAKRTRKML
+344 TRKEL

-401 RRGYK
+401 KRGYK

-448 AYVQS
+448 IFVQQF
-453 TGKEPKPEE
+453 GREPKPEE
-462 IAKKMSLSIEKVR
+462 IAKKMAMSADKVR

-504 DKEAISPAS
+504 DKDAVSPAS

-528 HTLKEREAEVLRL
+528 HTLKDREAEVLRL
-541 RFGVGDGVP
+541 RFGIGDGVP

>member
-1 MAKNVK
+1 MSKNLK
-7 TEGRPEGIESD
+7 NLPE
-18 KEKQLKSM
+18 
-26 PQVQEL
+26 VQEL

-47 NDSMPE
+47 NDSLPV

-64 LNIMEEMDI
+64 LNIMDEMDI
-73 EIKEE
+73 EIREE
-78 GKPVVPK
+78 GKIDK
-85 VDGKGEEMEFLD
+85 ILSGKNAEKAAEEVDFLD
-97 EEGFSSDPVQMYLH
+97 AEGFSSDPVQMYLH
-111 EMGKVPLLEKR
+111 EMGKVPLLERR

-133 TAEINIKNAI
+133 TAEINMKDSI
-143 FDTKAGFDE
+143 FDTKLGFDE
-152 LKKINENIINGSV
+152 LEKINDELKSGS
-165 RIIDIIKTK
+165 IKITDIIKTK
-174 LEGEIPPS
+174 LEGDIPPS
-182 VEERMNERFGKYI
+182 VEERLKERFDRYI
-195 KTAEKYDKTLEEV
+195 RSAEKAQKEV
-208 RGKLK
+208 DRIMEKLAK
-213 RKNSF
+213 KSLNP
-218 TAKQKEKYLKEFQ
+218 KQKEKYKKIFEKH
-231 TLRDKKRDSLHMLKL
+231 RKKKRDQLHMLKL
-246 NNEQILI
+246 NNEQINLLA
-253 ISKKITSVVDKINKE
+253 KKIINVVAKITKDEKELQAIEKLFGMKAADIKTLLKNKKELAAVIKKRRIKAAELKDAPLKINEITSLIRKE
-268 EKDLVT
+268 E
-274 IEKRF
+274 IEIGMKYEELKGLAHMIRKNMF
-279 GIKASEINSLVKARK
+279 EARK
-294 AQGVLLKHKKI
+294 
-305 KREEFKEIVARMNII
+305 
-320 ISSIKREED
+320 
-329 TVGMK
+329 
-334 KDDLK
+334 
-339 VLAHT
+339 
-344 IKKSVEEAKRTRKML
+344 TRKEL

-401 RRGYK
+401 KRGYK

-448 AYVQS
+448 IFVQQF
-453 TGKEPKPEE
+453 GREPKPEE
-462 IAKKMSLSIEKVR
+462 IAKKMGTSSDKVR

-504 DKEAISPAS
+504 DKDAISPAS